1 MNRWL
6 VVVGAVLIQLCAG
19 AIYAWSAYT
28 SDLTKPIADGG
39 LYGFTKVQSQW
50 IFSIGLATF
59 AVFTV
64 VGGNWQKKAGP
75 KIVAMTGGIVLG
87 LGYILA
93 GLIGKTFVA
102 QLVTIGLIGGA
113 GIGLAYVCPIACGVK
128 WFPDK
133 KGLITGLAVAGF
145 GFGALIWIKLAGGFF
160 GWPGLL
166 APVEKGGL
174 HFAFAAG
181 SAVQSTWFL
190 YGIIYLVAIVIGSIW
205 MVNCPASYCPAGW
218 TPPTG
223 AQAASS
229 GGVEYEQKEM
239 LFSPQFWM
247 IWFCFMSGAMA
258 GLMVTGVI
266 KLFSTDALQ
275 VTGSTA
281 DQAKAAAA
289 MAYGVFFALANGLGR
304 ILWGMISDRIGRK
317 KSIFIMCLTQGI
329 AMLTFFFVAKNLGLL
344 YLWCIFLGFNFGGN
358 FALFPA
364 MTADFFGNKSV
375 GANYGWMFTSYGVG
389 GILGPV
395 IAGKFADKVPA
406 GALVAEKYGAW
417 MPAFMIAGIL
427 CIIAAIVIQVT
438 QKPKK
443 AAA

>member
-1 MNRWL
+1 MDSKPKTMNRWL
-6 VVVGAVLIQLCAG
+6 VVVGAILIQLCAG

-28 SDLTKPIADGG
+28 SELTKAIDQGG
-39 LYGFTKVQSQW
+39 LYGFTKAQSQW

-59 AVFTV
+59 ALFTV
-64 VGGNWQKKAGP
+64 VGGNWQKKTAP
-75 KIVAMTGGIVLG
+75 RTVAMTGGIVLG

-93 GLIGKTFVA
+93 GLLGKSFWP
-102 QLVTIGLIGGA
+102 QLIFIGLVGGA
-113 GIGLAYVCPIACGVK
+113 GIGLAYVVPIACGVK

-166 APVEKGGL
+166 AANG
-174 HFAFAAG
+174 
-181 SAVQSTWFL
+181 VQQTWL
-190 YGIIYLVAIVIGSIW
+190 AYGIAYLVAIVVGSMW
-205 MVNCPASYCPAGW
+205 MVNPPAGYSPPGW
-218 TPPTG
+218 TPPPA
-223 AQAASS
+223 AQAAAT
-229 GGVEYEQKEM
+229 GGVEFDQKEM
-239 LFSPQFWM
+239 LATPQFWM

-275 VTGSTA
+275 LTGSTA
-281 DQAKAAAA
+281 DQAKAAAG

-317 KSIFIMCLTQGI
+317 MAIFLMLLTQGI
-329 AMLTFFFVAKNLGLL
+329 AMILFFFVGKYLGLL
-344 YLWCIFLGFNFGGN
+344 YLWCVILGFNFGGN

-364 MTADFFGNKSV
+364 ATADYFGNKSV

-395 IAGKFADKVPA
+395 IAGKFADRVPA
-406 GALVAEKYGAW
+406 TAALADKYAAW
-417 MPAFMIAGIL
+417 MPAFMIAGVL
-427 CIIAAIVIQVT
+427 CIIAAIVIQLT

-443 AAA
+443 AGAA